1 VVIRFVAQF
10 ERAALS
16 IGVDMAHGDKIV
28 LRVER
33 TPFGHSERSVC
44 SGLTDRTPDG
54 ENPYAPP
61 SMVTL
66 PLENKMTVDALD
78 RGSNQCAGVPWAREL
93 RPACPWGPLSVPSV
107 GYCFAVRHLSQ
118 EFLHLLQLLHRLDPL
133 LVIKLFLGTDVLH
146 EL

>member
-1 VVIRFVAQF
+1 VIRFVAQF

-33 TPFGHSERSVC
+33 TPFGHSERS
-44 SGLTDRTPDG
+44 
-54 ENPYAPP
+54 P

-146 EL
+146 ELEPTSIT